1 MSSFYYHANFR
12 GVPKPSSTAPK
23 LNDTAMEV
31 LKMVIVTLQVSLE
44 SALSQFPKGCQE
56 RWDRI
61 AGKVPG
67 KSKEQCMIRFRA
79 LAEVVKKRKAEINA
93 SS

>member
-1 MSSFYYHANFR
+1 
-12 GVPKPSSTAPK
+12 
-23 LNDTAMEV
+23 MEV

-67 KSKEQCMIRFRA
+67 KSKEQCMLRFRQ
-79 LAEVVKKRKAEINA
+79 LAEIVKKRKAGNHA

>member
-1 MSSFYYHANFR
+1 
-12 GVPKPSSTAPK
+12 
-23 LNDTAMEV
+23 MEV

-67 KSKEQCMIRFRA
+67 KSKEQCMLRFRH
-79 LAEVVKKRKAEINA
+79 LAEVVKKRKSENNNAAAAAAA

>member
-1 MSSFYYHANFR
+1 
-12 GVPKPSSTAPK
+12 
-23 LNDTAMEV
+23 
-31 LKMVIVTLQVSLE
+31 MVIVTLQVSLE